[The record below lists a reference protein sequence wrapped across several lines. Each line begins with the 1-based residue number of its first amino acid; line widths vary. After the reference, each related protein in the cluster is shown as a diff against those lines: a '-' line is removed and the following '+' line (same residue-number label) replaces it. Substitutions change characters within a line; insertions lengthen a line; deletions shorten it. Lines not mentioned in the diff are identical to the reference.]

1 MTLRV
6 LPLSDDVDQRSNWQ
20 VKKDG
25 VGRKSHHT
33 HKSAAIRKA
42 KQLARDGE
50 TYIIY
55 NTRGHVID
63 SRTRT
68 RRR

>member
-6 LPLSDDVDQRSNWQ
+6 MPLSDDVSQRENWQ
-20 VKKDG
+20 VKKDN

-33 HKSAAIRKA
+33 KKSAAIRKA
-42 KQLARDGE
+42 RQLARDGE

-55 NTRGHVID
+55 GVDGRIQESHKRTRG
-63 SRTRT
+63 
-68 RRR
+68 